1 MEESALF
8 KLNLFIKSY
17 LNEKKSLNLSKNTL
31 LTYSRVLNDFSEY
44 YRGYYEE
51 LSLEKIDKAFILAFL
66 DSKALSI
73 SSKSLY
79 TTILKNF
86 FLYLE
91 NHEYVILEGKKRL
104 GDLQHKMTQ
113 KIPVALS
120 ASEYDT
126 VLHYFEKES
135 IKKKRAFYSYRNLF
149 MMKLLVLTGIRASE
163 LLHVS
168 VEDFSEVCSE
178 EGRVIYKIKIL
189 GKGNKERYVYI
200 LKENL
205 EKEFVFLQQHL
216 KTLKTMTIDI
226 KHPSNTTLMHSFLCI
241 TKEGRVLQRSELY
254 VCVNAFLK
262 GLGIQKRGIHM
273 LRHSFGKQ
281 MVRKNINLSTIKD
294 LMGHENIQ
302 TTMIYA
308 RSDEGSMIRAMV

>member
-1 MEESALF
+1 MEESTLF
-8 KLNLFIKSY
+8 KLNSFIKSY
-17 LNEKKSLNLSKNTL
+17 LNEKKSLNVAKNTL

-51 LSLEKIDKAFILAFL
+51 LSLEKIDKAFILLFL

-86 FLYLE
+86 FSYLE
-91 NHEYVILEGKKRL
+91 NHEYVVLEGKKRL

-120 ASEYDT
+120 ASEYDA
-126 VLHYFEKES
+126 VLRFFEKEGM
-135 IKKKRAFYSYRNLF
+135 KKKRSFYSYRNLF

-168 VEDFSEVCSE
+168 LEDFSEVSSE
-178 EGRVIYKIKIL
+178 EGRAIYKIKIL
-189 GKGNKERYVYI
+189 GKGNKERYVYSV
-200 LKENL
+200 KENI
-205 EKEFVFLQQHL
+205 EQEFLFLHLHL
-216 KTLKTMTIDI
+216 KTLEIHVSDTKT
-226 KHPSNTTLMHSFLCI
+226 KSNASSINSFLCI
-241 TKEGRVLQRSELY
+241 TKKGRVLQRSELY
-254 VCVNAFLK
+254 LCVNAFLK

-308 RSDEGSMIRAMV
+308 RSDEGSMIRAVV